1 MEQAKF
7 KVGLLGL
14 GNMGKRHLEAYQ
26 SHPTV
31 DVVTR
36 TSPVFGQLARQ
47 DDAALYQTALCQAM
61 IEDPTIDAIDICLP
75 TGLHASLTIAALDA
89 GKHVLCEKPMA
100 LNAEDCFR
108 MLRARE
114 NSRGILMVAHVLRFW
129 PAYRFLREV
138 VACRAYGAIRSA
150 SLTRQSGLPAWAPWL
165 LRPEESG
172 GAILDMLVHDFDQ
185 ALLLFGVP
193 ESARALT
200 VGSSNVLDCVLHYA
214 GGFEVAIGGGWH
226 AGDVPFKMGF
236 ELMSSGGDLGYTGG
250 HLSLLRPP
258 EPLAEL
264 SLRGS
269 EPYAAQLGYFVECCR
284 KGQVPVECPPESSA
298 QAVELACAVRAVA
311 EGVEGEQRISLGGDE
326 AGFQ

>member
-1 MEQAKF
+1 MEQANF

-14 GNMGKRHLEAYQ
+14 GNMGKRHLQAYQ
-26 SHPTV
+26 ALPGV
-31 DVVTR
+31 EVVTR
-36 TSPVFGQLARQ
+36 TSPGFDQLGRQ
-47 DDAALYQTALCQAM
+47 DDDALYQSALCQAM
-61 IEDPTIDAIDICLP
+61 IEDPAIDAIDICLP

-150 SLTRQSGLPAWAPWL
+150 SLTRKSGLPTWAPWL

-193 ESARALT
+193 ESASART
-200 VGSSNVLDCVLHYA
+200 VGSPNVLDCTLHYP

-226 AGDVPFKMGF
+226 AGEVPFTMGF
-236 ELMSSGGDLGYTGG
+236 ELVSSGGDLSYTGG
-250 HLSLLRPP
+250 HLGLLRPP
-258 EPLAEL
+258 EPLAEIAL
-264 SLRGS
+264 PGS
-269 EPYAAQLGYFVECCR
+269 EPYTAQLGYFVECCR
-284 KGQVPVECPPESSA
+284 KGQVPVECPAESSA
-298 QAVELACAVRAVA
+298 HAVELACAVRAVA
-311 EGVEGEQRISLGGDE
+311 EGAEERVSLR
-326 AGFQ
+326 AR